1 VFNAWIKGRYK
12 CRFDP
17 ERRLL
22 SRDQAEKLINR
33 SEGPQKAERRGEQAK
48 SNLYG
53 PTLFAILRWRHADE
67 PG

>member
-33 SEGPQKAERRGEQAK
+33 SEGPQKAERGDEQAK
-48 SNLYG
+48 KPPLWADALCNLEVA
-53 PTLFAILRWRHADE
+53 TRR
-67 PG
+67 